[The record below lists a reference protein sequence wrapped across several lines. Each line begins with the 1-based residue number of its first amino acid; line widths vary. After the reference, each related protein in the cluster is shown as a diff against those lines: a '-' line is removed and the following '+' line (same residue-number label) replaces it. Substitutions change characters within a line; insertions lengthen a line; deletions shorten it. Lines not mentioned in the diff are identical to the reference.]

1 MGQNIRWAVAGLAT
15 AAAFVVPAWLC
26 GAVVL
31 PPLLKDPAVRW
42 SLASALGAVLS
53 SLTVLWGHG
62 FATRATTPGPSP
74 DRRVQAT
81 AERAV
86 AIGGDNQGSISIG
99 DGPGATTSPVPP
111 AAGPQPAA
119 GPNPTPTPDAGTG
132 TVSAS
137 GNRSIAIGGNNS
149 GPLSNGDQSAGGQP
163 GGAHP

>member
-31 PPLLKDPAVRW
+31 PPLLDDSAVRW

-62 FATRATTPGPSP
+62 FATRTPAPGPPPPAP
-74 DRRVQAT
+74 DPTPSRSVQVT
-81 AERAV
+81 TERSV
-86 AIGGDNQGSISIG
+86 AIGGDNQGSISTG
-99 DGPGATTSPVPP
+99 DTNPTTAPV
-111 AAGPQPAA
+111 QPAA
-119 GPNPTPTPDAGTG
+119 GPNPTPTPDTLS
-132 TVSAS
+132 VSR
-137 GNRSIAIGGNNS
+137 NRSITIDGNNS
-149 GPLSNGDQSAGGQP
+149 GTLSTGDQSAGGQP